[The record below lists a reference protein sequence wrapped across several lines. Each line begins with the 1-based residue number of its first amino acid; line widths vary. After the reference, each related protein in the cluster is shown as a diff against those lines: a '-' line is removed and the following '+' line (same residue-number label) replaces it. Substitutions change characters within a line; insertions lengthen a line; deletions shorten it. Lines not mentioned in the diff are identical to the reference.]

1 MEPGTT
7 KLSRSSTSEA
17 LRAWPLWVS
26 ALWWGSLTTLS
37 FGVVPLLFLHL
48 PEKALAGNMAARLF
62 SVQVMVST
70 LLGLALLASSAVAQG
85 NWALRARDA
94 KAYVL
99 AGVLMALLV
108 EFAVSP
114 RIVARTNLPLWHS
127 VGSAMWL
134 VQWLCA
140 AATFWYMARPAPSS
154 NQV

>member
-1 MEPGTT
+1 
-7 KLSRSSTSEA
+7 LSQSSTSEA

-26 ALWWGSLTTLS
+26 ALWWGSLTTLG

-62 SVQVMVST
+62 SVQAIVST
-70 LLGLALLASSAVAQG
+70 LLGMALLAASAVGAG
-85 NWALRARDA
+85 RWSARVRNA
-94 KAYVL
+94 KVFLL

-127 VGSAMWL
+127 LGSAMWL
-134 VQWLCA
+134 AQWLCA
-140 AATFWYMARPAPSS
+140 AITFWCLARPQPPD
-154 NQV
+154 QV